1 MSGLFTTRLVLNRIL
16 WQLCLMQLFL
26 FWTHNSSKLPV
37 ASLNISAKNS
47 LQPHEDFGPFSWAF
61 MWKCGRHAPLHI
73 NAGFHTCSIVL
84 SWTRPTGCAYR
95 PNFSRSLSSV
105 FCTALLLA
113 AGDIELNPGPQV
125 SRNTDINFGY
135 ININSAAHKSAQ
147 IHDILS
153 NFQLDILALSETR
166 FLSSTHN
173 AIKTDIAPAGYL
185 VHHTPRHPNAIHPSG
200 GGLALLHRDD
210 IVVKPHP
217 LAVSIA
223 PSSFELQL
231 LRITSVKPS
240 ITVVNA
246 YRPPSLST
254 SQFHDELT
262 DVLSAVSAATTDRLL
277 LCGDLNCP
285 GVDAVSVADE
295 LSDVID
301 TFGLQQHVREPTRY
315 SPDHLLDVLAT
326 DPALCLRNVRVDD
339 AGLVSDHRLVVATL
353 VVDAAKHNPPVVFT
367 YRRIKNIDTADFEQ
381 RLYDSPL
388 FSSPAT
394 TVDSFADQMQQV
406 IVSTLDEV
414 APLRRCVR
422 RPSKAITKFLSDDAI
437 EAKRLRRR
445 LERRWLVTRAETD
458 RAAYRRSCRLANS
471 AINASRQ
478 HHFREQLNNAATAK
492 DRWRVAKELL
502 HSTTTTHNRTL
513 DELNNL
519 CNLFSNFFVDKIST
533 LKRTICATAAT
544 LTDLGLVFPD
554 PVYAGTQL
562 DILSPVT
569 VPEVYKLITN
579 IQPKTSSVDYI
590 PTSLIKS
597 CPLVFSEIICS
608 LANLSFTAGVFP
620 SKLKSAVVTPL
631 IKKAGMDVEIPS
643 NFRPI
648 SNLNNI
654 SKILE
659 RLFLARL
666 QPQVFSSPNFNSL
679 QSAYRP
685 HHSTETALQ
694 FSLNNIYQSAD
705 NSQPTLL
712 ASLDLSAAFDTIDHS
727 TLLSRLE
734 TSFGVSGSALS
745 WLSSYLSNR
754 TQTVRIGQSS
764 SSIANLVSGVPQG
777 SVLGPVLFSIY
788 ISPIGQIVSGH
799 GISHQQY
806 ADDTQ
811 LYISLSKSNPA
822 IGISQLETCLSSLHS
837 WFCHNGLC
845 LNPTKSDAIIFGTQ
859 QRLHHFTNI
868 PAINIAG
875 SVVNLSNKI
884 TTLGV
889 TLDSNL
895 NFNSHVSS
903 VCKTSYYHLQA
914 LKHIR
919 SVLTQDM
926 AASVAVALV
935 HSRLDYANSIL
946 YQTSASNIHKL
957 QRVQNMA
964 ARLVI
969 NKKSVHSDF
978 ALSKLHWLPVSKRI
992 NFKIATITYKILH
1005 SEQPIYLK
1013 SLIKFEAPTRFLR
1026 SSSQHKLH
1034 QPRIHRTIGER
1045 AFSSASPTIWNNIPL
1060 SIRMA
1065 PSISDFKRHLKTL
1078 YFTN

>member
-1 MSGLFTTRLVLNRIL
+1 MAGLFTNRLVLNRIF
-16 WQLCLMQLFL
+16 WQFCLVQLL
-26 FWTHNSSKLPV
+26 LSWTHNSSRLTV
-37 ASLNISAKNS
+37 ASFDISAKNS
-47 LQPHEDFGPFSWAF
+47 PQLHDVFETFSWACT
-61 MWKCGRHAPLHI
+61 WKSVRHAPVHI
-73 NAGFHTCSIVL
+73 NSGLYTCSIVL
-84 SWTRPTGCAYR
+84 SWTRPTACLYR
-95 PNFSRSLSSV
+95 PNFSTSILTV
-105 FCTALLLA
+105 FCTALLLS

-125 SRNTDINFGY
+125 SRTANINFGY
-135 ININSAAHKSAQ
+135 ININSATHKSAQ

-166 FLSSTHN
+166 FQSSTHN
-173 AIKTDIAPAGYL
+173 AIKNDIAPAGYL

-200 GGLALLHRDD
+200 GGLAFVHRDD

-217 LAVSIA
+217 LAVSTA

-240 ITVVNA
+240 ITIVNA
-246 YRPPSLST
+246 YRPPSLSL
-254 SQFHDELT
+254 SLFHDELA

-301 TFGLQQHVREPTRY
+301 TVGLQQHVREPTRF

-326 DPALCLRNVRVDD
+326 DPALCIRNVRVDD
-339 AGLVSDHRLVVATL
+339 AGLVSDHRLVVATI
-353 VVDAAKHNPPVVFT
+353 VIDSAKHNPPVVFT

-381 RLYDSPL
+381 RLYDSSL
-388 FSSPAT
+388 FSSPAA

-406 IVSTLDEV
+406 IVSTLDDI

-422 RPSKAITKFLSDDAI
+422 RPPKAVTKFLSDDAI
-437 EAKRLRRR
+437 KAKRLRRR
-445 LERRWLVTRAETD
+445 LERRWLETRAETD

-478 HHFREQLNNAATAK
+478 NHFSDQLNNAATAK

-502 HSTTTTHNRTL
+502 HSTTTTHNRTF

-533 LKRTICATAAT
+533 LKRTICANAAS
-544 LTDLGLVFPD
+544 LADLVFPN
-554 PVYAGTQL
+554 PVYAGSQF

-597 CPLVFSEIICS
+597 CPVVFSEIICT
-608 LANLSFTAGVFP
+608 LANLSFKAGVFP
-620 SKLKSAVVTPL
+620 SMFKSAVVTPL
-631 IKKAGMDVEIPS
+631 IKKAGMDAEIPS
-643 NFRPI
+643 NYRPI

-666 QPQVFSSPNFNSL
+666 QPQVLSSPHFNSL

-685 HHSTETALQ
+685 HHSTETALL

-712 ASLDLSAAFDTIDHS
+712 VSLDLSAAFDTIDHS

-745 WLSSYLSNR
+745 WLSTYLSNR
-754 TQTVRIGQSS
+754 SQIVRIGQSS
-764 SSIANLVSGVPQG
+764 SSVTILVSGVPQG

-788 ISPIGQIVSGH
+788 ISPIGQIISGH

-845 LNPTKSDAIIFGTQ
+845 LNPTKSDAILFGTQ
-859 QRLHHFTNI
+859 QRLHNFTSI
-868 PAINIAG
+868 PTVNIAG

-889 TLDSNL
+889 TLDSTL
-895 NFNSHVSS
+895 NFNAHVSS

-919 SVLTQDM
+919 PVLTQDM
-926 AASVAVALV
+926 AASIAVALV
-935 HSRLDYANSIL
+935 QSRLDYANSIL
-946 YQTSASNIHKL
+946 YHTSANNIHKL

-964 ARLVI
+964 ARLVTR
-969 NKKSVHSDF
+969 NKFAHSDI
-978 ALSKLHWLPVSKRI
+978 ALSELHWLPVSKRI
-992 NFKIATITYKILH
+992 NFKIATLTYKILH
-1005 SEQPIYLK
+1005 SEQPVYLR
-1013 SLIKFEAPTRFLR
+1013 SLIRFEVPTRLLR

-1034 QPRIHRTIGER
+1034 LPRIHRTIGER
-1045 AFSSASPTIWNNIPL
+1045 AFSFACPTIWNNIPL
-1060 SIRMA
+1060 SIRTA
-1065 PSISDFKRHLKTL
+1065 SSLSDFKRHLKTL
-1078 YFTN
+1078 YFTQ